1 MTNID
6 KATWL
11 LNSPETEMIKTTVL
25 AALVGILTATAVLP
39 SNAAVLVPKPKAS
52 STDNC
57 GYQLDYMARV
67 TRATIEGINDQ
78 SVYLIPVCETGNPND
93 DYGSLFISGNVSTL
107 RQPIAQNSTLMAAL
121 QAQGYD
127 HQDVI
132 SLRVGG
138 GNSIMLYVHQ
148 RNMR

>member
-1 MTNID
+1 
-6 KATWL
+6 
-11 LNSPETEMIKTTVL
+11 MIKTTVL
-25 AALVGILTATAVLP
+25 AALVGILSATAVLP
-39 SNAAVLVPKPKAS
+39 SNAAVLLPKPTPKGS
-52 STDNC
+52 SSEEC

-67 TRATIEGINDQ
+67 TRETIEAINGQ
-78 SVYLIPVCETGNPND
+78 AVYLIPVCETGNAGD
-93 DYGSLFISGNVSTL
+93 DYGSLFNSGNVGTL
-107 RQPIAQNSTLMAAL
+107 RLPIARNATLMSAL